1 MGNFYVN
8 FSVKGAEPRQVASAL
23 EGVGRRAIVTP
34 SQSGYVVAYDEEA
47 DRQAT
52 RPILEV
58 GSLLSRETGRPV
70 LAILNHDDD
79 VLCYWLFE
87 GGELSDSYNSNPDA
101 FEEEDGAPPWQTGD
115 AEKLCAAIGPGA
127 EISAVEAA
135 LRGDHVF
142 AVERHQ
148 VLADALSLPSWSVG
162 FGYGYVADGEL
173 ENEMDASQLI
183 HVGGR
188 PA

>member
-1 MGNFYVN
+1 M
-8 FSVKGAEPRQVASAL
+8 AL
-23 EGVGRRAIVTP
+23 
-34 SQSGYVVAYDEEA
+34 
-47 DRQAT
+47 
-52 RPILEV
+52 
-58 GSLLSRETGRPV
+58 LLGRP
-70 LAILNHDDD
+70 
-79 VLCYWLFE
+79 
-87 GGELSDSYNSNPDA
+87 GMRRSS
-101 FEEEDGAPPWQTGD
+101 AP
-115 AEKLCAAIGPGA
+115 AIGPEA